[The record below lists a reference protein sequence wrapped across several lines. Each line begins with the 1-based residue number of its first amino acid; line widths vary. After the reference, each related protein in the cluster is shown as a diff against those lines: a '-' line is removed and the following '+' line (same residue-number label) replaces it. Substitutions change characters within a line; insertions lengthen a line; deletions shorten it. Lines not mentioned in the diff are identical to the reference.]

1 MFSLFDFKPKLL
13 HDISLMFYV
22 SRWLM
27 SLSSLLM
34 LTIHHHA
41 AFLGTLHIGG
51 QQGRAI
57 QLCLAVS
64 QKWFNLHLT
73 FTWSTL
79 SSSKYMTGRD
89 ILKISM
95 KLHRICKLWR
105 EKMYLKNVF
114 YLKQHWNVWIFPIV
128 NLMFCDKQYGLIF
141 LSFESVKHNGKFI
154 VK

>member
-1 MFSLFDFKPKLL
+1 MVFEIISMFSSFDFKPKLL
-13 HDISLMFYV
+13 HDIILMFYV

-34 LTIHHHA
+34 LTIHQHA

-73 FTWSTL
+73 ITWSTL
-79 SSSKYMTGRD
+79 SSLKYMTGRD

-95 KLHRICKLWR
+95 KLRRFCKLWR
-105 EKMYLKNVF
+105 EKMYSKNVSL
-114 YLKQHWNVWIFPIV
+114 LKAT
-128 NLMFCDKQYGLIF
+128 LEMFEFF
-141 LSFESVKHNGKFI
+141 L
-154 VK
+154 

>member
-1 MFSLFDFKPKLL
+1 
-13 HDISLMFYV
+13 
-22 SRWLM
+22 M

-34 LTIHHHA
+34 LTIHQHA

-73 FTWSTL
+73 ITWSTL
-79 SSSKYMTGRD
+79 SSLKYMTGRD

-114 YLKQHWNVWIFPIV
+114 YLKQHWNVWNFPIV

>member
-1 MFSLFDFKPKLL
+1 
-13 HDISLMFYV
+13 
-22 SRWLM
+22 M

-34 LTIHHHA
+34 LTIHQHA

-79 SSSKYMTGRD
+79 SSLKYMTGRD

-105 EKMYLKNVF
+105 EKMYLKNVSL
-114 YLKQHWNVWIFPIV
+114 LKTTLEMFEFFLKWISCFAISDMGLYFSHLIMLNVMA
-128 NLMFCDKQYGLIF
+128 NS
-141 LSFESVKHNGKFI
+141 LSNNDIQF
-154 VK
+154 